1 MHLVSEDTYY
11 YRYIPSPPHK
21 IKINL
26 KNKNKVLDD
35 EGCVGFVYVVCRLVC
50 FECLVEICSKVMG
63 SRANK
68 GKSFPYLLGG
78 GRSEWS

>member
-1 MHLVSEDTYY
+1 MLLVSEDTYY
-11 YRYIPSPPHK
+11 YMYILSLPHK

-35 EGCVGFVYVVCRLVC
+35 KGCVGFVYVICWLVC
-50 FECLVEICSKVMG
+50 FECLVEICTKVMG

-68 GKSFPYLLGG
+68 GKSSPHLLGG
-78 GRSEWS
+78 GRSEWR